1 MALILGIMES
11 YYNNRLLLQAL
22 VDAGVIP
29 GADMTP
35 EAALMKLG
43 YVLTKDMDVERKRK
57 VTPQLSASSFT
68 LSAISIILK

>member
-1 MALILGIMES
+1 M
-11 YYNNRLLLQAL
+11 LLLQAL

-57 VTPQLSASSFT
+57 VTPQIYATS
-68 LSAISIILK
+68 SIIKCRFNYSEIN